1 MKQITGNKYTLR
13 KGISMQRGYTFIEL
27 LVVFSIM
34 GIVGV
39 IGMASFVGFNNN
51 QIVESA
57 TSEVSNSLTIARQ
70 RALSQIKPPTCT
82 SAQVLRGYR
91 VFITVVTRTYRVEA
105 LCGTQ
110 VIPIS
115 TKQLPAQISFDTSTP
130 TSILFVVP
138 NGTASPPGTITL
150 NGYGKTKQIIVDS
163 SGTISQL

>member
-1 MKQITGNKYTLR
+1 MKQKNLFKPFT
-13 KGISMQRGYTFIEL
+13 SQRGYTFIEL
-27 LVVFSIM
+27 LIVFSIM

-39 IGMASFVGFNNN
+39 VGMASFVSFNNS
-51 QIVESA
+51 QIVDSA
-57 TSEVSNSLTIARQ
+57 ANELSNSLTVARQ

-82 SAQVLRGYR
+82 TAQVLRGYR

-115 TKQLPAQISFDTSTP
+115 TKQLPSQITFDTSTP

-138 NGTASPPGTITL
+138 NGTASPPGTITIS
-150 NGYGKTKQIIVDS
+150 GYGKTKQIIVDS
-163 SGTISQL
+163 SGTISQP